1 MLVLL
6 ILVVACLAYAN
17 GANDN
22 FKCVATLL
30 GNKKQR
36 GSLER

>member
-1 MLVLL
+1 MLVVL
-6 ILVVACLAYAN
+6 ILIVACLAHAN

-22 FKCVATLL
+22 FKGVATLL

-36 GSLER
+36 GSIER